1 MFGNSLGDAK
11 FLIIN
16 PGHYKAFST
25 VIDPT
30 VPIPPA
36 DAAPPEREGGGGLGH
51 WLSRKEDG
59 DQAPGSVS
67 AAAGG
72 YRSAAD
78 VVKYGSSIRIQN

>member
-1 MFGNSLGDAK
+1 MFRNSLDDAK

-25 VIDPT
+25 IIDPT

-36 DAAPPEREGGGGLGH
+36 DAAPPERESGGGLGH

-59 DQAPGSVS
+59 DQAPGIVS
-67 AAAGG
+67 TAAGR

-78 VVKYGSSIRIQN
+78 VVMYRSSIRIQI